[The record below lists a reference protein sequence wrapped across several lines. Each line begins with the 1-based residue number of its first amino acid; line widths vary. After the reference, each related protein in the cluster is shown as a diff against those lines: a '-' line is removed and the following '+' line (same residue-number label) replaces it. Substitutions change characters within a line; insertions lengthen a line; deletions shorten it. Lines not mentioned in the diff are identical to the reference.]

1 MAVIKAVSSRAGITQ
16 ALDYVMKEEKTE
28 KRLVSGLGCMP
39 ESAKDEMQLTKE
51 LWEKTGGRTYKHFVQ
66 SYHEDEKI
74 TPEQAHRNAIELAE
88 NTRAWRGFEVLI
100 ATHVDRGH
108 IHSHF
113 IVNSVSYED
122 GHKLRWSKH
131 DLKDLKERNDE
142 QCLEQG
148 LHVTEKGK
156 TFSGDAREDIVAYK
170 KDTYQLLKQAE
181 KGEVK
186 SYVQEIAMAVLDC
199 KERATC
205 REDFINQM
213 QEMGYGVDWQ
223 ENHKYI
229 TFTDLQRADQGERQC
244 KIRNNKLEKYYGMDF
259 GKEELEHEFEINVRR
274 AKETESQHR
283 SVSPGEPNAFRD
295 HLNAEERAS
304 AEKRDHSETERGN
317 SIKKRDH
324 SETERGNSI
333 KKRDHSETERGNS
346 IKKRDHSEAERRNS
360 IKKRGNSEAQ
370 REDRDTERE
379 RLRAEESRRI
389 ESIFGRNLTKGRS
402 R

>member
-186 SYVQEIAMAVLDC
+186 SYVQEIAIAVLDC

-324 SETERGNSI
+324 SE
-333 KKRDHSETERGNS
+333 
-346 IKKRDHSEAERRNS
+346 AERRNS

>member
-1 MAVIKAVSSRAGITQ
+1 MAVIKAVSSKAGITQ

-74 TPEQAHRNAIELAE
+74 TPEQAHRNAVELAE

-100 ATHVDRGH
+100 ATHVDKGH

-156 TFSGDAREDIVAYK
+156 TFSGDAREDTVAYK

-181 KGEVK
+181 KSEVK

-199 KERATC
+199 KESATC
-205 REDFINQM
+205 REEFINQM
-213 QEMGYGVDWQ
+213 QEKGYGVDWQ

-274 AKETESQHR
+274 AKETE
-283 SVSPGEPNAFRD
+283 PNAFRD

-304 AEKRDHSETERGN
+304 AE
-317 SIKKRDH
+317 
-324 SETERGNSI
+324 
-333 KKRDHSETERGNS
+333 KRDHSETERGNS

-389 ESIFGRNLTKGRS
+389 ESIFGRNRTKGRS